1 MDKDSATYG
10 YYGRNAAGLPSGQ
23 STVAPSPT
31 HRPGT
36 PESRN
41 PFSDGDGSRG
51 DQSGANTN
59 PFTSPN
65 NSRPAS
71 TFGSSSAVNRFDER
85 ASRYFHSRRVRK
97 GEVEKPWLEKKDPK
111 EKWVTILPVIGII
124 LGLGLS
130 GFLVWDGIRSVVK
143 HNYKL
148 ILDEN
153 FSQGLREDIWTKE
166 VTVGGFGNGEF
177 QQTTG
182 DDTNVFVNNGK
193 LVIKA
198 TLQDEKL
205 VTTDNVID
213 LFKDGTCTS
222 ALFSDC
228 VAATNTTSGNSSI
241 VPPTL
246 SGRINTKKGATLK
259 YGRVEVTAKL
269 PVGDWL
275 WPAIWLMPVDDT
287 YGPWP
292 ASGEIDIAESRGNNW
307 TYAQGGNNIMSSA
320 LHWGPNPANDAYWR
334 TNNKRKA
341 LHTTY
346 SSDFNVYGL
355 EWSQKYLFT
364 YVNSRLLQVMYTNF
378 DQPMWQ
384 RGNFPEFT
392 SNGTRVNDVWAQTG
406 RPNTPFDMPFY
417 LILNVAVGGANGWFE
432 DGKSGKPW
440 LNQSPNAKLDFWN
453 RRNEWYPTW
462 TQPQMEVSR
471 VQIWQQNNGDEEL

>member
-1 MDKDSATYG
+1 MDRRIRNRLRE
-10 YYGRNAAGLPSGQ
+10 GR
-23 STVAPSPT
+23 
-31 HRPGT
+31 R
-36 PESRN
+36 R
-41 PFSDGDGSRG
+41 
-51 DQSGANTN
+51 
-59 PFTSPN
+59 
-65 NSRPAS
+65 
-71 TFGSSSAVNRFDER
+71 AVVG
-85 ASRYFHSRRVRK
+85 ASRDV
-97 GEVEKPWLEKKDPK
+97 V
-111 EKWVTILPVIGII
+111 
-124 LGLGLS
+124 
-130 GFLVWDGIRSVVK
+130 DG
-143 HNYKL
+143 
-148 ILDEN
+148 
-153 FSQGLREDIWTKE
+153 
-166 VTVGGFGNGEF
+166 
-177 QQTTG
+177 
-182 DDTNVFVNNGK
+182 
-193 LVIKA
+193 
-198 TLQDEKL
+198 
-205 VTTDNVID
+205 
-213 LFKDGTCTS
+213 
-222 ALFSDC
+222 
-228 VAATNTTSGNSSI
+228 
-241 VPPTL
+241 
-246 SGRINTKKGATLK
+246 
-259 YGRVEVTAKL
+259 
-269 PVGDWL
+269 
-275 WPAIWLMPVDDT
+275 
-287 YGPWP
+287 P

-392 SNGTRVNDVWAQTG
+392 ANGTRVNDVWAQTG